1 MAVTMNLKSSGRA
14 WKQAATCAA
23 CLATMVGC
31 AQFELPDPPDMSRLV
46 KEYQEPDG
54 RLDSDNAEE
63 VAAEIGRRVELTREG
78 APIEL
83 TDSLVGSIQELGGGE
98 TEGSNDEADT
108 DLAASFEYDDKMDVG
123 AGEQTVSGNKIDIG
137 AKVKLHHICRGW
149 EDKKRIDAEK
159 NGTAELNAALD
170 RAGLL
175 PTIWG
180 QLDHCR
186 IKRAE
191 TEVELTG
198 DIRMHFGTTARR
210 VGLRALK
217 DIGYFVEFTGS
228 LKAMRGEEM
237 VDVDANISFW
247 VLSKRR
253 IHMKVNL
260 LDGTNVVLVL
270 DPETLQPIETPNL
283 EAGLRTRDATWTCK
297 LDLDD
302 AKGSCAE
309 AETDTVVKW

>member
-1 MAVTMNLKSSGRA
+1 
-14 WKQAATCAA
+14 
-23 CLATMVGC
+23 MVGC
-31 AQFELPDPPDMSRLV
+31 GQFELPDPPDMSGLV
-46 KEYQEPDG
+46 EEYQKPDG

-63 VAAEIGRRVELTREG
+63 VAGEIGSYVELAREG

-83 TDSLVGSIQELGGGE
+83 TDSLVGSIQKLGGGE
-98 TEGSNDEADT
+98 TEGSNDEAET
-108 DLAASFEYDDKMDVG
+108 DLAAPFEYDDTMDVG

-149 EDKKRIDAEK
+149 EDKKRIDAKE

-175 PTIWG
+175 STVWG

-198 DIRMHFGTTARR
+198 DIRLHFGTTASR

-217 DIGYFVEFTGS
+217 DIGYFMEFTGN
-228 LKAMRGEEM
+228 LKAMRGEER
-237 VDVDANISFW
+237 VDVDANLSFW

-253 IHMKVNL
+253 IHMKVDL

-270 DPETLQPIETPNL
+270 DPETLRPVETPNL

-297 LDLDD
+297 LDLDN
-302 AKGSCAE
+302 ANGSCAE
-309 AETDTVVKW
+309 AETDTVVQW